1 VIRVAVR
8 IPAVLASLAGGR
20 RTVAV
25 DVPASVDG
33 AVPLVRVLDA
43 LWAIHPGVRDRVLT
57 EQGALRPHV
66 NLFVGP
72 ESVRFSGGLA
82 TPVPDGAEVS
92 ILPAVSGG
100 TAPPRDDGS
109 DAQRPDMR
117 PVKA

>member
-8 IPAVLASLAGGR
+8 IPAVLAPLAGGQR
-20 RTVAV
+20 AVAV
-25 DVPASVDG
+25 DVPAPDGG
-33 AVPLVRVLDA
+33 AVPLVRVLEA

-82 TPVPDGAEVS
+82 TSVPDGAEVS

-100 TAPPRDDGS
+100 AASAFNQGS
-109 DAQRPDMR
+109 DARPAGMQTAQ
-117 PVKA
+117 V